1 MTSPMAPIHCQQAKD
16 STFLLGNRFLKQ
28 HGQATAG
35 RADLLFTIHFEQ
47 TLIGATWL
55 RPLDNYLWLR
65 SLFIIP
71 EYRHQG
77 FASALLKHIQQS
89 LGQTQ
94 KSSGIVCLVKPD
106 LSDFYQHNSYLIA
119 ELASLPKAVQTTFE
133 PYLRQHPAWQIFIYE
148 TSL

>member
-1 MTSPMAPIHCQQAKD
+1 MQSIHCQQAKD
-16 STFLLGNRFLKQ
+16 STFLLGNRLLKQ

-35 RADLLFTIHFEQ
+35 RADLLFTIHLEQ

-55 RPLDNYLWLR
+55 RPLEDYLWLR

-77 FASALLKHIQQS
+77 LASALLKHIHQS

-94 KSSGIVCLVKPD
+94 ESSGIVCLVKPD
-106 LSDFYQHNSYLIA
+106 LSDFYQHNSYLKV
-119 ELASLPKAVQTTFE
+119 ELASLPQAVQTTFE
-133 PYLRQHPAWQIFIYE
+133 PYLRQHPAWQIFTLE